1 MVIVMMDCDYV
12 YFDLVISDIT
22 DEGNVEWSWII
33 LISMADE
40 LSRLL
45 LFSRCGQ
52 RLRGGLGVT
61 NTPSTHPMPHGYIS
75 VRPRNILDV
84 PR

>member
-12 YFDLVISDIT
+12 YFDFVISDIT

-40 LSRLL
+40 LRRLL

-52 RLRGGLGVT
+52 RLRGSGSFKL
-61 NTPSTHPMPHGYIS
+61 S
-75 VRPRNILDV
+75 
-84 PR
+84 

>member
-1 MVIVMMDCDYV
+1 MDCDYV

-52 RLRGGLGVT
+52 RLRGGLGVS
-61 NTPSTHPMPHGYIS
+61 NSPSTHPMPCRFIS
-75 VRPRNILDV
+75 IRPRSIQYV